1 MSQAVS
7 PSTGRRYGLALV
19 CRIWEQPRSTV
30 YAVRKRQA
38 VPVPVPRKRGPK
50 TALSDAEL
58 TALIRETIATSPWL
72 GEGYRKGLRPAARH
86 GRLRL

>member
-19 CRIWEQPRSTV
+19 CRVWEKPRSTV

-38 VPVPVPRKRGPK
+38 VPAPVPRSGDRRQR
-50 TALSDAEL
+50 S
-58 TALIRETIATSPWL
+58 ATPS
-72 GEGYRKGLRPAARH
+72 
-86 GRLRL
+86 